1 MAQFLND
8 GFQLKFLPSTFSSFH
23 NLISPTNLYF
33 LIINRLNQ
41 FIHGKVKNMATSSFP
56 AIQKI
61 SILFILKWSTC
72 LQNHCTF
79 IISSQHLAMQLH
91 KLSLEP
97 HEHIR
102 KGDFA
107 ILHKNYLYCS
117 NFTSL
122 PPDEIVKHKETIL

>member
-1 MAQFLND
+1 
-8 GFQLKFLPSTFSSFH
+8 
-23 NLISPTNLYF
+23 
-33 LIINRLNQ
+33 
-41 FIHGKVKNMATSSFP
+41 
-56 AIQKI
+56 
-61 SILFILKWSTC
+61 
-72 LQNHCTF
+72 
-79 IISSQHLAMQLH
+79 MQLH